1 MELMVKKIVKDPLF
15 LEQKSVDATEVDKQ
29 VVTDLLD
36 TLRANLDHCVGMAAN
51 MIGVKKNIIVV
62 AAGPFQFA
70 MINPVI
76 TKKSGAY
83 QTEEGCLSLEG
94 HTSAASFQERLAA
107 LFVSTKGASAH
118 EVQTTDSTAIEVF
131 LHERSKRYTITENR
145 SSSGSSALAT
155 SIETAPK
162 TTAFSAACRTSRTI
176 YGKRAAFPAG
186 KHKPARAKKTAGDSE
201 CQKENGR
208 KPEESKE
215 APRPATCRTAVAGND
230 RKARQSSGS
239 GRNDKS
245 RPEGSLP
252 MPQTPP
258 AKDQR
263 IAQGMSEQP
272 QIGTSRP
279 VAPVHAP
286 GERHVGAPPFGKNPF
301 IKLIGRESFRLPH
314 LARTHRHGGQRQ
326 AAVPFALEQHDIP
339 VPAVIVRPDR
349 FVFPEHAVT
358 DIIGIAAGYADAEI
372 DIVQMKVPKEL
383 LVERMFAPD
392 RLGHDQA
399 LAVHL
404 NDRREVDLSG
414 PALQADHTLADM
426 LVETGP
432 FIATQSPH

>member
-1 MELMVKKIVKDPLF
+1 MKIVGALHLPYERGKLSGKACRAF
-15 LEQKSVDATEVDKQ
+15 RFDKG
-29 VVTDLLD
+29 
-36 TLRANLDHCVGMAAN
+36 R
-51 MIGVKKNIIVV
+51 
-62 AAGPFQFA
+62 F
-70 MINPVI
+70 
-76 TKKSGAY
+76 S
-83 QTEEGCLSLEG
+83 
-94 HTSAASFQERLAA
+94 SAQ
-107 LFVSTKGASAH
+107 H

-131 LHERSKRYTITENR
+131 LHEKSKRYTVKENR

-162 TTAFSAACRTSRTI
+162 TTAFSAARRTSRTI

-230 RKARQSSGS
+230 WKARQSSEN

-263 IAQGMSEQP
+263 VVQGMSEQP

-314 LARTHRHGGQRQ
+314 LARTHRHDGQRQ
-326 AAVPFALEQHDIP
+326 AAVPSALEQQDIP
-339 VPAVIVRPDR
+339 VPVIVVRSDRP
-349 FVFPEHAVT
+349 VFPEHAVA
-358 DIIGIAAGYADAEI
+358 DIIGIATGYADAEI
-372 DIVQMKVPKEL
+372 DVVQMEVAKEF

-404 NDRREVDLSG
+404 NDRRKVGFSS
-414 PALQADHTLADM
+414 PVFRADHTPTGMPVQTGTHVTLQPSRQRRRPRFERVPEEPDHARSRRSPVKIDDRAGPRVGPERESSCRKHKQSFLAR
-426 LVETGP
+426 E
-432 FIATQSPH
+432 A